1 MVKVVVKSKMLMV
14 RYILIGLII
23 FAFCEADLY
32 SASIAII
39 KTKNLELYNEVIT
52 AFKTNC
58 SARYQ
63 EYDMEDK
70 ESRGELIV
78 NKVLKDKP
86 DVIFVVGTKAAV
98 IAKKMVKDIPVI
110 YTMVMNPEN
119 YDVAGDNVTGISM
132 LIPVYT
138 QLYTLKSIVPKVSR
152 VGVIYN
158 PKQTGKMI
166 EEGIAV
172 SKQLGFELVAAKVD
186 SKEDVT
192 RALRAFAEGIDA
204 FWMIPD
210 PTVWSKESFDTV
222 LKFTLEK
229 RVPFLAFSKAM
240 VQAGALVSLA
250 INYTELGKQACS
262 VATKIIQG
270 DRSKEYKLL
279 PPKGLELTFNMNT
292 AKLLGFQEIATNA
305 IGFAATEGYKIS
317 VEQ

>member
-1 MVKVVVKSKMLMV
+1 MYKLMQ
-14 RYILIGLII
+14 RYILIGILLFFIPYEA
-23 FAFCEADLY
+23 FA
-32 SASIAII
+32 ASVAII

-58 SARYQ
+58 VARFT

-70 ESRGELIV
+70 ESRGELIA
-78 NKVLKDKP
+78 NKINNNKP
-86 DVIFVVGTKAAV
+86 EVVFAVGAKATI
-98 IAKKMVKDIPVI
+98 IAKKLITDIPVI
-110 YTMVMNPEN
+110 FAMVMNPEN
-119 YDVAGDNVTGISM
+119 YDVAGKNVTGISM
-132 LIPVYT
+132 VIPIYT

-158 PKQTGKMI
+158 PKQSGKMI
-166 EEGIAV
+166 EEGMSV
-172 SKQLGFELVAAKVD
+172 SKQLGFNLVAAKVD
-186 SKEDVT
+186 SKEDVS

-229 RVPFLAFSKAM
+229 RVPFLAFSKLM
-240 VQAGALVSLA
+240 VQAGALVSLSL
-250 INYTELGKQACS
+250 NYSELGKQACS
-262 VATKIIQG
+262 VATKLMQG
-270 DRSKEYKLL
+270 GSTKEYQLL

-292 AKLLGFQEIATNA
+292 AKLLGFQDIATNA
-305 IGFAATEGYKIS
+305 VGYAASEGYKIS

>member
-1 MVKVVVKSKMLMV
+1 MYRLMQ
-14 RYILIGLII
+14 RYILTGILLFFIYCD
-23 FAFCEADLY
+23 AF

-58 SARYQ
+58 VARFT

-70 ESRGELIV
+70 ESRGELIA
-78 NKVLKDKP
+78 NKINNDKP
-86 DVIFVVGTKAAV
+86 DVVFVVGTKAAV
-98 IAKKMVKDIPVI
+98 IAKKLITDIPVI
-110 YTMVMNPEN
+110 FAMVMNPEN
-119 YDVAGDNVTGISM
+119 YDVAGKNVTGISM
-132 LIPVYT
+132 VIPVYT

-166 EEGIAV
+166 EEGMSV
-172 SKQLGFELVAAKVD
+172 SKQLGFTLVAAKVD
-186 SKEDVT
+186 SKEDVS

-210 PTVWSKESFDTV
+210 PTVWSRESFDTV

-229 RVPFLAFSKAM
+229 RVPFLAFSKSM

-250 INYTELGKQACS
+250 INYSELGKQACS

-270 DRSKEYKLL
+270 GSTKEYQLL

-292 AKLLGFQEIATNA
+292 AKLLGFQDIATNA
-305 IGFAATEGYKIS
+305 VGFAASEGYKIS

>member
-1 MVKVVVKSKMLMV
+1 MINRLMQK
-14 RYILIGLII
+14 II
-23 FAFCEADLY
+23 IIVFIFVSFSLPSY
-32 SASIAII
+32 SASVAII

-58 SARYQ
+58 VARFT

-70 ESRGELIV
+70 ESRGELIA
-78 NKVLKDKP
+78 NKINNDKP
-86 DVIFVVGTKAAV
+86 DVVFVVGTKAAV
-98 IAKKMVKDIPVI
+98 IAKKFITDIPVI
-110 YTMVMNPEN
+110 FAMVMNPEN
-119 YDVAGDNVTGISM
+119 YDVAGKNVVGISM
-132 LIPVYT
+132 VIPVYT
-138 QLYTLKSIVPKVSR
+138 QLYTLKSIVPKVSK

-158 PKQTGKMI
+158 PKQTGKII
-166 EEGIAV
+166 EEAMTV
-172 SKQLGFELVAAKVD
+172 SRQLEFNLVAAKVD
-186 SKEDVT
+186 SKEDVS

-229 RVPFLAFSKAM
+229 RVPFLAFSKSM

-250 INYTELGKQACS
+250 INYSELGKQACGI
-262 VATKIIQG
+262 ATKFIQG
-270 DRSKEYKLL
+270 EKPKEYQLV

-305 IGFAATEGYKIS
+305 VGFAASQGYKIS

>member
-1 MVKVVVKSKMLMV
+1 MYELMQ
-14 RYILIGLII
+14 RYILIAILSFII
-23 FAFCEADLY
+23 PCEAF

-58 SARYQ
+58 VARFT

-70 ESRGELIV
+70 DSRGELIA
-78 NKVLKDKP
+78 NKINNDKP
-86 DVIFVVGTKAAV
+86 DIVFVVGTKAAV
-98 IAKKMVKDIPVI
+98 IAKKFITNIPVI
-110 YTMVMNPEN
+110 FAMVMNPEN
-119 YDVAGDNVTGISM
+119 YDVSGKNVTGISM
-132 LIPVYT
+132 VIPVYT
-138 QLYTLKSIVPKVSR
+138 QLYTLKSIVPKISK

-166 EEGIAV
+166 EEALNV
-172 SKQLGFELVAAKVD
+172 SRQLGFNLVAAKVD
-186 SKEDVT
+186 SKEDVS
-192 RALRAFAEGIDA
+192 RALRAFSEGIDA
-204 FWMIPD
+204 FWMLPD

-229 RVPFLAFSKAM
+229 RVPFLAFSKSM

-250 INYTELGKQACS
+250 INYSELGKQACS
-262 VATKIIQG
+262 VATKLMQSG
-270 DRSKEYKLL
+270 PPKEYQLL

-292 AKLLGFQEIATNA
+292 AKLLGFQDIATNA
-305 IGFAATEGYKIS
+305 VGFAASEGYKIS

>member
-1 MVKVVVKSKMLMV
+1 MYISML
-14 RYILIGLII
+14 RYIII
-23 FAFCEADLY
+23 LALFLSLSVEAF

-58 SARYQ
+58 VARFT

-70 ESRGELIV
+70 ESRGELIASKI
-78 NKVLKDKP
+78 NADKP
-86 DVIFVVGTKAAV
+86 DVVFVVGTKAAV
-98 IAKKMVKDIPVI
+98 VAKKLITDIPI
-110 YTMVMNPEN
+110 IFAMVMNPEN
-119 YDVAGDNVTGISM
+119 FDVAGKNVIGISM
-132 LIPVYT
+132 VIPVYT
-138 QLYTLKSIVPKVSR
+138 QLNTLKSIVPKVSR

-158 PKQTGKMI
+158 PKQTGKTI
-166 EEGIAV
+166 EEAMSV

-192 RALRAFAEGIDA
+192 RALRAFSEGIDA

-210 PTVWSKESFDTV
+210 PTVWSRESFDTV

-229 RVPFLAFSKAM
+229 RVPFLAFSKSM

-262 VATKIIQG
+262 IATRVIQG
-270 DRSKEYKLL
+270 EKPNQYQLV
-279 PPKGLELTFNMNT
+279 PPKGLELTFNMGT
-292 AKLLGFQEIATNA
+292 AKLLGFQDIATNA
-305 IGFAATEGYKIS
+305 VGFAASEGYKIS

>member
-1 MVKVVVKSKMLMV
+1 MNPLMRKYLLTGIFLLLIPYKV
-14 RYILIGLII
+14 
-23 FAFCEADLY
+23 F

-58 SARYQ
+58 VARFT

-70 ESRGELIV
+70 ESRGELIA
-78 NKVLKDKP
+78 NKINNDKP
-86 DVIFVVGTKAAV
+86 DVVFVVGTKAAV
-98 IAKKMVKDIPVI
+98 IAKKLITDIPI
-110 YTMVMNPEN
+110 IFTMVMNPEN
-119 YDVAGDNVTGISM
+119 YDVAGKNVTGISM
-132 LIPVYT
+132 VIPVYT
-138 QLYTLKSIVPKVSR
+138 QLYTLKSIVPKVSK

-158 PKQTGKMI
+158 PKQSGKMI
-166 EEGIAV
+166 EEAIGV
-172 SKQLGFELVAAKVD
+172 SKQLGFNLVAAKVD

-210 PTVWSKESFDTV
+210 PTVWSRESFDTV

-229 RVPFLAFSKAM
+229 RVPFLAFSKSM

-250 INYTELGKQACS
+250 INYSELGKQACGI
-262 VATKIIQG
+262 ATKLMQG
-270 DRSKEYKLL
+270 GSPNEYQLL

-292 AKLLGFQEIATNA
+292 AKLLGFQDIATNA
-305 IGFAATEGYKIS
+305 VGFAASEGYKIS